1 MAGGFQSIIPQ
12 LRLGGTTPTQG
23 GFGTPLG
30 VLLVRSI
37 VPGAGTV
44 VTRTGGFG
52 TPIGALVV
60 RSTKTAY
67 GFSSV
72 IPFVPIN
79 ARIGNKGRHRP
90 EEVYDDIP
98 WPAIWEK
105 QDVEDFEFIMMAV
118 AAIEDSYEIG
128 GEIFEK
134 TKPRTDS

>member
-30 VLLVRSI
+30 VFLVRG
-37 VPGAGTV
+37 PGGVSTP
-44 VTRTGGFG
+44 VTPGGFG
-52 TPIGALVV
+52 I
-60 RSTKTAY
+60 
-67 GFSSV
+67 
-72 IPFVPIN
+72 IPFV
-79 ARIGNKGRHRP
+79 RISAKSGGNKFRHTLEDY
-90 EEVYDDIP
+90 EEYDIP